1 VLRRTLLL
9 GLAAGLGLSGR
20 GITAADAATRSPTG
34 AAAIMASTKTS
45 TLVPRPVTPT
55 VPVVSAL
62 PAPVSAVGRLDLA
75 LSRDGRSLPTRVW
88 YPVGPGP
95 YPVIVFSHGLLSQP
109 DDYAA
114 LLIGWALAGFVVA
127 APLYPHT
134 SFGTGSYNIYDI
146 VHQPADASA
155 VLTQVLATEALKGRA
170 DAGRLVAAGHSA
182 GGITTTGLF
191 SDRRDDR
198 LKAGV
203 VLAGTDFLGTPFTG
217 PAAPLMF
224 VQGAQDTTVAWSAA
238 YTVFEAVPW
247 SRAMLTLP
255 AGGHVTTAAEYGTVV
270 PATVAFLRWSLYGA
284 EAGLTTAAAIG
295 GRATLDDQRN
305 AARTSATS
313 SGSTG

>member
-1 VLRRTLLL
+1 MLRRTLLL

-20 GITAADAATRSPTG
+20 YATAADAAPG
-34 AAAIMASTKTS
+34 ASAVMASTKTS
-45 TLVPRPVTPT
+45 PLLPRPVTPAIPAPA
-55 VPVVSAL
+55 VL

-75 LSRDGRSLPTRVW
+75 FTRNGRSLPTRVW

-146 VHQPADASA
+146 VNQPADASA
-155 VLTQVLATEALKGRA
+155 VLTQVLATEELTGRV
-170 DAGRLVAAGHSA
+170 DPTRLVAAGHSA

-203 VLAGTDFLGTPFTG
+203 VLAGTDFLGAEFTG

-224 VQGAQDTTVAWSAA
+224 VQGELDTTVAWSAA
-238 YTVFEAVPW
+238 RTVFEAVPW

-255 AGGHVTTAAEYGTVV
+255 AGGHVTTAAEYRTIT

-284 EAGLTTAAAIG
+284 EAGLVTAAAVG
-295 GRATLDDQRN
+295 GIATLDDQRS
-305 AARTSATS
+305 AARTPAMS
-313 SGSTG
+313 SGSTS